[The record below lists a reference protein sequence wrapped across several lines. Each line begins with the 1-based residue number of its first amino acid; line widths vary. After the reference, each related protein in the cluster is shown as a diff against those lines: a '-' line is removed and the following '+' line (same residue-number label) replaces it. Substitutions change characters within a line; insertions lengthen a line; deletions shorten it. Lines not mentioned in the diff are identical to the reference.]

1 MVGVGIDLCAVDRM
15 RRAIERHGD
24 RFTRRIFTEQE
35 AAYCSGRGRPWES
48 LAGRFAVKEATSK
61 ALGAPLGI
69 GWHDVEVLPAR
80 SGEHGPSV
88 VLRGKAREVAEAR
101 GVTSVLISITHAA
114 GMAAA
119 VAVLSTGGTV
129 DPAMDG
135 GARAS
140 DTGQREGD
148 ERGGRVGG

>member
-1 MVGVGIDLCAVDRM
+1 MSVIGVGIDLCAVDRM
-15 RRAIERHGD
+15 QRAIERHGD

-35 AAYCSGRGRPWES
+35 AAYCMKRGRPWES

-88 VLRGKAREVAEAR
+88 VLSGMAKQVAEAR
-101 GVTSVLISITHAA
+101 GVRSMQISITHAA

-119 VAVLSTGGTV
+119 VAVAST
-129 DPAMDG
+129 
-135 GARAS
+135 
-140 DTGQREGD
+140 
-148 ERGGRVGG
+148 